1 MISWDSEAFIKARS
15 YFGAW
20 TTLDVPSRDNARP
33 AEADAW
39 ATKVIRIG
47 IACTLPFQLT
57 HTTLIWLRFSSFA
70 HSVMPILIADLAL
83 TLLVLGWTWG
93 DSFTQNWREA
103 LFAWACALVLSAC
116 SVSLITNQTTALYVA
131 LVMMLFG
138 TAAFAPWGAR
148 WQSGFIGVTLASAV
162 GAGLLDRRLDPF
174 EPYRLMELATAA
186 GISLF
191 IATLTEHYR
200 RATATRL
207 QELEANEE
215 KLWRILDANPDAMSV
230 ARLSDAKYLSVSA
243 EFLRSGYSRTELLG
257 VSDEELKIWVDDQR
271 RREYWGIIRTRGH
284 VRNLEAEFRLKTGLV
299 VHCQISGVVVDLGRG
314 PCVIS
319 VLRNIEK
326 LKAAERAIIAA
337 REAAEAASQSKSE
350 FLSNMSH
357 EIRTP
362 MNAILGMAEVL
373 ADSPL
378 TVEQRKYL
386 NVMMNNGTALLDL
399 INDILDFARVESGRM
414 KLESTNFEIGEL
426 AERVAETF
434 AIRAH
439 QKQVELIV
447 EIDATTP
454 PWLIGDPLRLRQIL
468 VNLVGNA
475 IKFTDKG
482 EIKIEIRPEDE
493 NGNLHFIV
501 SDTGIG
507 IPPEQRERIFASYT
521 QADSSTARKYGG
533 TGLGLAIVKQLTEL
547 MGGRIWVEGA
557 PGCGSSFHFTAQFEL
572 PAGDDDAI
580 VTPVAKIKD
589 LRVLVVDDRE
599 TTRRVIVNILV
610 RHGAIA
616 DCAADC
622 DSAVGRIHRGECY
635 DAIIIDSR
643 MPGIDG
649 YETIQRLGAAGADV
663 TRMIPMLNANDLNVW
678 LPRLKTLGMVRHLIK
693 PIRRTELYNAIEIAA
708 KGLPLEKGESTG
720 MRSPAKASADSA
732 QPLDLH
738 EETAPVERSLRV
750 LVADDSSDNRLLIDL
765 FLKKAGYSLDEAEN
779 GKVAVEKFT
788 QSRYD
793 VVLMDIQMPVM
804 DGYAAAREIRE
815 WESQQGLPRTPI
827 IALTASVLDEAVGRS
842 FEAGC
847 DTHVSKPVRRNTLIT
862 SINEVVAAKSTAEGT
877 ATATAKPVGRRG
889 KRFSTPD
896 AVTIAKTTRGPNSVL
911 PR

>member
-20 TTLDVPSRDNARP
+20 TALDAPSRDSARP

-57 HTTLIWLRFSSFA
+57 HTTLIWLRFSSFT
-70 HSVMPILIADLAL
+70 HSVIPILIADLAL

-93 DSFTQNWREA
+93 NSFTQNWREA

-138 TAAFAPWGAR
+138 TAAFAPWDAR
-148 WQSGFIGVTLASAV
+148 WQSGFIVITLVGAV
-162 GAGLLDRRLDPF
+162 GAGLMDRRLDPF

-200 RATATRL
+200 QATAARF

-243 EFLRSGYSRTELLG
+243 EFLRSGYSRGELLG
-257 VSDEELKIWVDDQR
+257 ASDEELKIWVDDQR

-284 VRNLEAEFRLKTGLV
+284 VRNLEADFRLKTGLV

-319 VLRNIEK
+319 VLRNVEK

-414 KLESTNFEIGEL
+414 KLKSTNFEIGEL

-439 QKQVELIV
+439 QKQLELIV
-447 EIDATTP
+447 EINAATP

-482 EIKIEIRPEDE
+482 EIKIEIRPQDE
-493 NGNLHFIV
+493 NGNLHFVV

-507 IPPEQRERIFASYT
+507 IPPEQRDRIFASYT

-557 PGCGSSFHFTAQFEL
+557 PDCGSAFHFTAQFEL
-572 PAGDDDAI
+572 PAENSAI
-580 VTPVAKIKD
+580 VTTQFAELEGLK
-589 LRVLVVDDRE
+589 VLVVDDNE
-599 TTRRVIVNILV
+599 TVLRVIADILI
-610 RHGAIA
+610 RHGVTVEGAT
-616 DCAADC
+616 DC
-622 DSAVGRIHRGECY
+622 DSAIGRIRRGEYY
-635 DAIIIDSR
+635 DTILIDSR
-643 MPGIDG
+643 MSGINS
-649 YETIQRLGAAGADV
+649 YETIQRLSAAGSDV

-678 LPRLKTLGMVRHLIK
+678 LPRLKILGMGRHLIK
-693 PIRRTELYNAIEIAA
+693 PIRRTELCNAIEIAA
-708 KGLPLEKGESTG
+708 KGSPMEKSESTG
-720 MRSPAKASADSA
+720 IRVPAKTSGNSV
-732 QPLDLH
+732 QPPNRD
-738 EETAPVERSLRV
+738 EDTAPGERSLRV

-779 GKVAVEKFT
+779 GKIAVKKFT

-827 IALTASVLDEAVGRS
+827 IALIASVLD
-842 FEAGC
+842 
-847 DTHVSKPVRRNTLIT
+847 
-862 SINEVVAAKSTAEGT
+862 
-877 ATATAKPVGRRG
+877 
-889 KRFSTPD
+889 
-896 AVTIAKTTRGPNSVL
+896 
-911 PR
+911 